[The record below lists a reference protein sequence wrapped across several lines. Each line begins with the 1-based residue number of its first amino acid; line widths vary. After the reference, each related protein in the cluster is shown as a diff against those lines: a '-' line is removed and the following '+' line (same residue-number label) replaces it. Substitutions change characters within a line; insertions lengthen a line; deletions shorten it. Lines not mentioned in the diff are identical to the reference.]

1 MLSPIPHSCIL
12 MDVNLIN
19 IDVCVPKLKVNDTVC
34 LVRRHPKAN
43 HLLGCFLKHCK
54 EWGKTKPPTFPST
67 GWFGLAGFLVA
78 PYGALRRSDLENL
91 QGYNWSN
98 HQAEELTCF
107 LCCKKMKP
115 LFCVENWEISG
126 VFHVCFFWWKK
137 HCKSQKSSQQ
147 RRCRRSKEASQA
159 GLPTTLLDIWELCKD
174 LPIKASS
181 PCWRT

>member
-1 MLSPIPHSCIL
+1 

-67 GWFGLAGFLVA
+67 GWKPRRISGY
-78 PYGALRRSDLENL
+78 PYGALRRSDLEKNL

-107 LCCKKMKP
+107 LCCKKMEP

-126 VFHVCFFWWKK
+126 VFQCFFLVKK
-137 HCKSQKSSQQ
+137 TLQVPKIFST
-147 RRCRRSKEASQA
+147 
-159 GLPTTLLDIWELCKD
+159 TTLPKVQGSV
-174 LPIKASS
+174 PGRASNN
-181 PCWRT
+181 PTGYMRVM